1 MLYEQNQDR
10 LKLCALCDNRINKA
24 HVVCEKHLADMEK
37 YRFEEWFITL
47 CQMQE
52 RQYQIDLD
60 EFTLLRGGTL
70 AVTSAKPTTK
80 LTQTDKNSIIALN
93 KKGYGRIRIAK
104 TLSLSKYAVDKFL
117 NRYKRS
123 LRKVQTVQ
131 QV

>member
-1 MLYEQNQDR
+1 
-10 LKLCALCDNRINKA
+10 
-24 HVVCEKHLADMEK
+24 MEK
-37 YRFEEWFITL
+37 YRYEEWFIYL
-47 CQMQE
+47 CQTQE

-60 EFTLLRGGTL
+60 EFTLLKGGTL

-80 LTQTDKNSIIALN
+80 LTQTDKNNIIALS
-93 KKGYGRIRIAK
+93 KKGFGRIKIAK

-117 NRYKRS
+117 NRYKRA